1 MVDYLVAEHK
11 LSYRK
16 SCEIL
21 NLSRSVYCYQPAERN
36 DENIV
41 SSLLELTE
49 RYPRYGFKKLFI
61 KIRQMGSGWNHKKV
75 YRVYCMLNLN
85 IRRKGKRR
93 LPTREPKSLTVSV
106 LSNQAWSADFMSDAL
121 ICGRRFRTFNVIDD
135 FNREA
140 LGIEI
145 DLSLPAKRIVRA
157 LDNIALI
164 RGYPLRLRLDNG
176 PEFVSLVLADW
187 AEEHGVILDFI
198 QPGKPTQNSYV
209 ERFNRTYREEVLD
222 FYIFNN
228 LDEVREITEKWLHQY
243 NKERPHQSLNNMTPA
258 EYKLAAERRENCTSQ
273 WN

>member
-21 NLSRSVYCYQPAERN
+21 NLSRSVYRYQPAERN
-36 DENIV
+36 DEDII
-41 SSLLELTE
+41 SGLLELTE

-61 KIRQMGSGWNHKKV
+61 KIRQMGCVWNHKKV

-93 LPTREPKSLTVSV
+93 LPTRERKSLAMSV
-106 LSNQAWSADFMSDAL
+106 LPNQTWSADFMSDAL

-176 PEFVSLVLADW
+176 PELVSLVLADW

-228 LDEVREITEKWLHQY
+228 LDEVREITEKWLDQY
-243 NKERPHQSLNNMTPA
+243 NKERPHQSLNNMTPT
-258 EYKLAAERRENCTSQ
+258 EYKLAAERRKNCTSQ